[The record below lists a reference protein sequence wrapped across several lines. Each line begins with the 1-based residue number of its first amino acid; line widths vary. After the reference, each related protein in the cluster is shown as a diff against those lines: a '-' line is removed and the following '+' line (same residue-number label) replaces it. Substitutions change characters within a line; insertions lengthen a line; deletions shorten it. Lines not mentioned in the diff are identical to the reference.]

1 MLEDNV
7 LSTEP
12 GSWEAQ
18 MTHTWV
24 CYWRGCRLAGAH
36 SPEVGGQEIR
46 TEHKGWSQGGGS
58 AEGPRSLCLSGF
70 PPH

>member
-12 GSWEAQ
+12 GSWEAH

-24 CYWRGCRLAGAH
+24 CYWRGCRLAGAP
-36 SPEVGGQEIR
+36 SPEVEGQEIR
-46 TEHKGWSQGGGS
+46 TETQRLVPGWG
-58 AEGPRSLCLSGF
+58 EC
-70 PPH
+70 